1 MWTSCQARSERSEAL
16 LNLKNL
22 ALRRARLMGDR
33 RCACIARVDFAA
45 APAAPAAI
53 AARALAAAVVRAR
66 VRIRVSTVPGARSAA
81 IGRAEIAAA
90 LALRQTGRC
99 RAEEQ
104 HQRHDDFCHG
114 SLS

>member
-16 LNLKNL
+16 LKLKNL

-33 RCACIARVDFAA
+33 RRACIARVDFAA
-45 APAAPAAI
+45 APAASVATG
-53 AARALAAAVVRAR
+53 ALPAAVVRAR
-66 VRIRVSTVPGARSAA
+66 VRIRVPAVSGARSAA

-99 RAEEQ
+99 CAE
-104 HQRHDDFCHG
+104 
-114 SLS
+114 